1 MTKQVTYTYLG
12 TNGTLTTPIH
22 LEGIYSVR
30 KVVLHADKGHKL
42 TKDNKNFVQTVTVP
56 EAEVELWIEVPAPSG
71 QK

>member
-1 MTKQVTYTYLG
+1 MTKQVIYTYLG

-30 KVVLHADKGHKL
+30 KVVLHADKGYKL

-56 EAEVELWIEVPAPSG
+56 EAEVELWLEVPAPSG